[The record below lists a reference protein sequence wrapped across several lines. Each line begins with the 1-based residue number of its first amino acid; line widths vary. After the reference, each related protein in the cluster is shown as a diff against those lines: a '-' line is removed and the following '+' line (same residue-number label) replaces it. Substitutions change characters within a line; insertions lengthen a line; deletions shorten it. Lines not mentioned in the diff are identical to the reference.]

1 MRRRKFTSGDFAR
14 FAPARHRGNKSAAR
28 TYNFKRFDKPLIH
41 DRESIKMKK
50 RFLTIAL
57 AALACASA
65 AFGQTPAATAAAG
78 QTNPAISPNRVLG
91 DVTAIDPSAQSIT
104 LKVEGASAP
113 VNVVLNAAT
122 VYYRVNSD
130 ALARAAKG
138 AITPADM
145 TKITLEGVGVGNRLV
160 VLGKVSADQ
169 KTIPARVVIV
179 ATKEDI
185 AQKHELDRAEWQRR
199 GILGTVTAVNPET
212 KEITVSV
219 RSREGARP
227 MVIAAGGEK
236 LQFRR
241 YAPDSV
247 KFADAK
253 TSSFAELKTGDQVRA
268 LGERSADGARFTAEE
283 IVSGSFRQLVGTVT
297 AVDAATNQIKI
308 KTQDNKLLT
317 IVVNSDSNLRRLP
330 PMMAQFMAQ
339 RAAGGAGGGAN
350 AGGRPAGEGGRPPQQ
365 ATQQAGG
372 APGAEGGRGGAGGGG
387 GRRMMGGGGGGGFDP
402 QEMLERMPQTNLAEL
417 KAGDMIV
424 VSSTSGAD
432 PTRLTAITLVAGI
445 DAIIN
450 AMPAGAA
457 RPSGGGGQDLGL
469 PGGIDLGIGLP

>member
-1 MRRRKFTSGDFAR
+1 
-14 FAPARHRGNKSAAR
+14 
-28 TYNFKRFDKPLIH
+28 
-41 DRESIKMKK
+41 MKK
-50 RFLTIAL
+50 HFLTFAF
-57 AALACASA
+57 AALICTTGASG
-65 AFGQTPAATAAAG
+65 AFGQTASGSATPAAGG

-91 DVTAIDPSAQSIT
+91 DVTAIDPSALTIT
-104 LKVEGASAP
+104 LKVEGSSAP

-145 TKITLEGVGVGNRLV
+145 TKISLAGVAVGNRLV
-160 VLGKVSADQ
+160 VLGKVSDDQ

-199 GILGTVTAVNPET
+199 GILGTVTSINPET

-219 RSREGARP
+219 RSREGVRP

-236 LQFRR
+236 VQFRR

-247 KFADAK
+247 KFVEAK
-253 TSSFAELKTGDQVRA
+253 TSSFAELKPGDQVRA
-268 LGERSADGARFTAEE
+268 LGERSADGARFTPEE
-283 IVSGSFRQLVGTVT
+283 VVSGSFRQLVGTVT

-308 KTQDNKLLT
+308 KTQDNKALT
-317 IVVNSDSNLRRLP
+317 IVVNNDSNLRRLP

-339 RAAGGAGGGAN
+339 RAAGGGANGGGQRPSGEG
-350 AGGRPAGEGGRPPQQ
+350 AGGRPPAAQP
-365 ATQQAGG
+365 AGG
-372 APGAEGGRGGAGGGG
+372 APGAEGGRGGGMGAGGQ
-387 GRRMMGGGGGGGFDP
+387 RRMGGGFDP
-402 QEMLERMPQTNLAEL
+402 QEMLERMPQTTLAEL
-417 KAGDMIV
+417 KPGDMIV
-424 VSSTSGAD
+424 VSSTAGAD

-457 RPSGGGGQDLGL
+457 ARPNAGGGQDLGL